1 VVKSTFL
8 IIYLLSKQIY
18 ENKRFEDEYMKKLWE
33 KIYKYY
39 LSEVGKVKDTY
50 ISIYSMKNV
59 NQIKMIIISNELN
72 RVKKKLKVHGGKM
85 INSYHCNYNFFKF

>member
-1 VVKSTFL
+1 L
-8 IIYLLSKQIY
+8 KQIY
-18 ENKRFEDEYMKKLWE
+18 ENKQLEDKYMEKYSE

-39 LSEVGKVKDTY
+39 LSEAGKVRDTY
-50 ISIYSMKNV
+50 IFIYSMEDVK
-59 NQIKMIIISNELN
+59 QIKMITISNELN

>member
-1 VVKSTFL
+1 MEKHS
-8 IIYLLSKQIY
+8 
-18 ENKRFEDEYMKKLWE
+18 E

-39 LSEVGKVKDTY
+39 LSEVGKVRDTY
-50 ISIYSMKNV
+50 IFIYSMEDVK
-59 NQIKMIIISNELN
+59 QIKMITISNELN